1 MTPTEIFHAIRND
14 PEKLKQWQQA
24 MDYRRQSVSEWAK
37 TIDVQYTFEE
47 AKEAAQNAEECTIK
61 ANIIFNNLK
70 P

>member
-14 PEKLKQWQQA
+14 KEKLRQWQQA

-37 TIDVQYTFEE
+37 TIDGQQTLEE
-47 AKEAAQNAEECTIK
+47 AKEAAENAEQCTVK
-61 ANIIFNNLK
+61 ANIIFNKLK